1 MLRLEIFESI
11 TIGNIVLVA
20 TGDNLAVLDQDGL
33 VAVLLDG
40 IHGMGDKNNGLRWIF
55 LDFGEEV
62 VALTLECFVA
72 DG

>member
-1 MLRLEIFESI
+1 
-11 TIGNIVLVA
+11 
-20 TGDNLAVLDQDGL
+20 
-33 VAVLLDG
+33 
-40 IHGMGDKNNGLRWIF
+40 MGDKNNGLRWIF